1 MFIYKK
7 YSERRFIM
15 KKVQNKLAV
24 TAISFDVLTI
34 IAIIVSFKYDL
45 FTWAAIVLG
54 VIAVVLNIKA
64 KRKQKEKFQKHNE

>member
-1 MFIYKK
+1 
-7 YSERRFIM
+7 M

-64 KRKQKEKFQKHNE
+64 KRKQKKKFQKHNE

>member
-1 MFIYKK
+1 
-7 YSERRFIM
+7 M
-15 KKVQNKLAV
+15 KKVQKKLAV

-64 KRKQKEKFQKHNE
+64 KRKQKEKFQKRNE

>member
-1 MFIYKK
+1 
-7 YSERRFIM
+7 M

-45 FTWAAIVLG
+45 FTWTAIVLG
-54 VIAVVLNIKA
+54 IIAVVLNIKA
-64 KRKQKEKFQKHNE
+64 KRKQKEKFKGHNE

>member
-1 MFIYKK
+1 
-7 YSERRFIM
+7 M

-54 VIAVVLNIKA
+54 IIAVVLNIKA
-64 KRKQKEKFQKHNE
+64 KRKQKEKFKGHNE